1 VADKESIKTKIRA
14 LSLKTTA
21 NGATASEEASAKEMI
36 TRLLEKLGT
45 ESNNQQHRPDVEI
58 VRQTEQPSKSY
69 FEYLSLY
76 QKYKKEGTLSK
87 HAHEIDWDVLAKH
100 LLKNNWDYMQY
111 VHDTHSAWEKH
122 HMTNKKLTRVNSQFY
137 MTTTQYRQACYEK
150 FKTIYEENT
159 K

>member
-14 LSLKTTA
+14 LSLKTMA
-21 NGATASEEASAKEMI
+21 NGATASEEAAAKEMI
-36 TRLLEKLGT
+36 VRLLEKLGQP
-45 ESNNQQHRPDVEI
+45 SNNQPTRPTIEA

-87 HAHEIDWDVLAKH
+87 HVHEIDWDVLAKH
-100 LLKNNWDYMQY
+100 LLKNNWNYMQY

-122 HMTNKKLTRVNSQFY
+122 HLTSKKLTRVNSQFY
-137 MTTTQYRQACYEK
+137 MTTSEYRQKCYEK